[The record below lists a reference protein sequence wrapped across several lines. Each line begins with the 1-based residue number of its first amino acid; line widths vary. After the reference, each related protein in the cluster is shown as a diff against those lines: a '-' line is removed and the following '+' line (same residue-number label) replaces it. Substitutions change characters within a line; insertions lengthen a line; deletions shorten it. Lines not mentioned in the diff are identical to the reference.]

1 MSLDGQE
8 TVFHEIE
15 RDAKRLTS
23 ALNAHIK
30 RSFSPENVKTL
41 RRFTSGEV
49 ADLLGISQTYL
60 RKLHHDGKIPEVE
73 NDERNRKM
81 YRAEDIHAIR
91 VALAAQSRTPV
102 KFLPGRQQDERL
114 QVVATTTFKGGSAKS
129 TTSVHLAMKYALSGY
144 RVLAIDADPQSSL
157 SGLMGQM
164 PDPDLNARMT
174 IYDAIRYDEHQVPMQ
189 DVIQKTY
196 FQNLDIAPAGLIL
209 SEFETESPRALRE
222 SSQIPFYMRM
232 KSAIEQVE
240 SQYDIVI
247 IDCPPQLGFITLS
260 AMVAATGLLVTVVPN
275 MIDMASLAQ
284 FLTMAGSLLD
294 VVRQHG
300 YELNYDFIRYLIA
313 RFEPSDGPQAQMAAF
328 LRVQFG
334 SNVMTETFLKSTAI
348 SDAGMTNQTL
358 FEIERGQMNRRTYDR
373 AYESI
378 TKVAKELEE
387 SIHRA
392 WGRE

>member
-8 TVFHEIE
+8 TVFHEID

-23 ALNAHIK
+23 ALNAHLK

-60 RKLHHDGKIPEVE
+60 RKLHHDGKIPDIE

-81 YRAEDIHAIR
+81 YRAEDILEIR
-91 VALAAQSRTPV
+91 TALASQSKNPG
-102 KFLPGRQQDERL
+102 KFLPGRSPGESL
-114 QVVATTTFKGGSAKS
+114 QIIACTTFKGGSAKS
-129 TTSVHLAMKYALSGY
+129 TSSVHLAMKYALCGY
-144 RVLAIDADPQSSL
+144 RVLACDLDPQSSL

-164 PDPDLNARMT
+164 PDADLNARRT
-174 IYDAIRYDEHQVPMQ
+174 IYDAIRYDEHQIPMQ

-196 FQNLDIAPAGLIL
+196 FPNLDLAPAGLIL

-222 SSQIPFYMRM
+222 SDQMPFYLRM
-232 KSAIEQVE
+232 KAALEQVE
-240 SQYDIVI
+240 DQYDIVI

-260 AMVAATGLLVTVVPN
+260 AMVAATGLLITVVPN

-284 FLTMAGSLLD
+284 FLTMASSLLD

-334 SNVMTETFLKSTAI
+334 SNVMTEPFLKSTAI

-358 FEIERGQMNRRTYDR
+358 FEIDRGQINRRTYDR
-373 AYESI
+373 AFESI
-378 TKVAKELEE
+378 TRVAAELEE

-392 WGRE
+392 WGRI

>member
-60 RKLHHDGKIPEVE
+60 RKLHHDGKIPDIE

-81 YRAEDIHAIR
+81 YRAEDVQEIR
-91 VALAAQSRTPV
+91 VALAAQSKTPG
-102 KFLPGRQQDERL
+102 KFLPKRQKDEPI
-114 QVVATTTFKGGSAKS
+114 QIVAVTTFKGGSCKS
-129 TTSVHLAMKYALSGY
+129 TSAVHLASFFALAGY
-144 RVLAIDADPQSSL
+144 RVLCVDLDPQSSL
-157 SGLMGQM
+157 SGLLGQM
-164 PDPDLNARMT
+164 PDADLNARRT
-174 IYDAIRYDEHQVPMQ
+174 IYDAIRYDEQQVPMQ
-189 DVIQKTY
+189 DVIHKTY
-196 FQNLDIAPAGLIL
+196 FPNLDLAPAGLIL

-222 SSQIPFYMRM
+222 SDQMPFYLRL
-232 KSAIEQVE
+232 KAAISQVE
-240 SQYDIVI
+240 EQYDIVI
-247 IDCPPQLGFITLS
+247 IDTPPQLGFITLS

-284 FLTMAGSLLD
+284 FLTMASSLLD
-294 VVRQHG
+294 VVRQNG
-300 YELNYDFIRYLIA
+300 YELNYDFIRYLVA

-334 SNVMTETFLKSTAI
+334 SSVMTEPFLKSTAV

-358 FEIERGQMNRRTYDR
+358 FEIDRGQINRRTYDR
-373 AYESI
+373 AFESI
-378 TKVAKELEE
+378 TRVAKELEE
-387 SIHRA
+387 SIHHA
-392 WGRE
+392 WGRV